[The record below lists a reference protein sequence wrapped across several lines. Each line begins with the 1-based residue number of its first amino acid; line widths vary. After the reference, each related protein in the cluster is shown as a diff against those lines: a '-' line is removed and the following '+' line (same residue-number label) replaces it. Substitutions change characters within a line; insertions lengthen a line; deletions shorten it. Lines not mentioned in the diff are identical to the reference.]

1 MALYLGGKK
10 VKEMYLGAVRVKEAY
25 LGDEIAYQ
33 YDNVI
38 PVLNITFP
46 GGSPAYYQSDTAA
59 DITVTGTATDA
70 DSGVKAVTVNGVTA
84 TISGT
89 SWSARLT
96 GLATNTTHTITVK
109 AEDNAGNVATI
120 TRSLRVEAY
129 YQQAARIA
137 GASVQSSLANT
148 LASNAVCT
156 AMANNASACA
166 IMKSHYGA
174 EMTSYVDQQSTWTNG
189 LNTLCYRC
197 GLKFYMIVNR
207 VGATGFCNTT
217 NGMNVYHKADD
228 GGYAINISDLEV
240 DLTGYTKA
248 KIALYTKNTYGEG
261 YTKVGFTSYVPGD
274 TASDYDKY
282 YKNQAVASIGTS
294 TSWTMHNVDVQI
306 DSAYKRLFIG
316 MTLPLVNGYAQT
328 GETYITSVA
337 VIP

>member
-46 GGSPAYYQSDTAA
+46 GGSPAYYQSDTAV

-217 NGMNVYHKADD
+217 DGMNVYHKAEG

-248 KIALYTKNTYGEG
+248 RMVFFTKNNYGEG
-261 YTKVGFTSYVPGD
+261 HTKVGFTKYAPGD

-282 YKNQAVASIGTS
+282 YLNNVVSTVRTP
-294 TSWTMHNVDVQI
+294 TSWAQFDVEITI
-306 DSAYKRLFIG
+306 DPAYKRLYIG
-316 MTLPLVNGYAQT
+316 MTLPTVNDVTQT